1 MHLGI
6 RDQDALLVKEC
17 LSGSEK
23 AWKEFYS
30 QYVNLMRTVVRRHS
44 SLSESDVQD
53 ITQSAFLSLVSALP
67 GYDFS
72 HSLSTFV
79 CLITERVLIDEIRRL
94 RAAKRFAE
102 TETVSHHD
110 SAKENAAIVV
120 SNLQAADQQIEAK
133 ELELTLRRA
142 LEKLD
147 DGCRELLKMRY
158 FNDLSYKEISE
169 ITGVQENTLNV
180 RAKRCL
186 DRLRSVYKDI
196 ETRGI

>member
-1 MHLGI
+1 MRLGTQ
-6 RDQDALLVKEC
+6 DQDSLLVKAC

-23 AWKEFYS
+23 AWKELYS
-30 QYVNLMRTVVRRHS
+30 KYLNLMRTVVRRHS

-53 ITQSAFLSLVSALP
+53 VTQSAFLSLVSALP

-94 RAAKRFAE
+94 KATKRLAE
-102 TETVSHHD
+102 TETLSYND
-110 SAKENAAIVV
+110 SATEKAAIVV
-120 SNLQAADQQIEAK
+120 SDFQDVDQQIEAK
-133 ELELTLRRA
+133 ELELILRLA
-142 LEKLD
+142 VEKLD
-147 DGCRELLKMRY
+147 DRCRELLKMRY
-158 FNDLSYKEISE
+158 FNELTYKEISE

-186 DRLRSVYKDI
+186 DRLRSVYEDI